1 MLLDFMT
8 DVLHSDIFV
17 FLQGEIAFKKEELLR
32 KKLILEKM
40 IIQKQKLID
49 DVLEMTDG
57 EYICITKHVSV
68 QCGSAKVVVLKE
80 YYQW

>member
-1 MLLDFMT
+1 M
-8 DVLHSDIFV
+8 LHSVISV

-57 EYICITKHVSV
+57 EYICIAKHVSV
-68 QCGSAKVVVLKE
+68 YSGSAKGILSFVVLKE
-80 YYQW
+80 YYQLGS

>member
-1 MLLDFMT
+1 M
-8 DVLHSDIFV
+8 LHSVISV

-68 QCGSAKVVVLKE
+68 HGGSAKGILSLVALKE
-80 YYQW
+80 YYQLES